1 MKDVQVIVMSCHNNS
16 KGFTLIELM
25 IAVIIL
31 TIGMIGLLDVMT
43 RYTQINLDNVMR
55 NEAMRISE
63 ARMEQLRN
71 VPVSTLANVDG
82 IVTRAFRK
90 MNINFTV
97 ETRITVLS
105 PSSRAVRVQVIWLSK
120 GITHRHNAATVM
132 TEEL

>member
-97 ETRITVLS
+97 ETRITAEQSGCKLF
-105 PSSRAVRVQVIWLSK
+105 
-120 GITHRHNAATVM
+120 G
-132 TEEL
+132 